1 METLT
6 KETGLLHRVLSR
18 HLPEVSVRMVMR
30 PVFGN
35 YREQWGKA
43 FGEVKVKTEGGKQRY
58 VISGFFPS
66 DVSIPLYSIDF
77 VV

>member
-18 HLPEVSVRMVMR
+18 HLPEVSVRMVMG

-43 FGEVKVKTEGGKQRY
+43 FSEVAVKTEGGKQRY
-58 VISGFFPS
+58 VIHVFLSAVFFLTTAS
-66 DVSIPLYSIDF
+66 
-77 VV
+77 